1 MNISENDMYS
11 LILAVNKRSMFKTQY
26 DIEFIHSK
34 LQDQPFF
41 RNMHRQIGDTQYYKI
56 LKELQYECHLP
67 YEPQVQIG
75 EQSTKLYF
83 ILAGKFL
90 ILTRNHQSNIQ
101 LPSEIQKKVDS
112 QYSHLIPSGYLYPGQ
127 YFGEQVMIFDQSHT
141 QTVLPIE
148 KSHLIVLKRETYRR
162 IIEQE
167 TKKQESERFANL
179 CQIPLFQKWSAKTI
193 RSLVSEIQEL
203 NFTPN
208 QIIYQQGD
216 PVDSVYIIIDGQI
229 QLYRTYNKS
238 SLPLSIMG
246 AKECFGEDEILTQ
259 FRSHSAK
266 SLSGVKLYRIL
277 KNKYL
282 DHIPQDYSSKYF
294 KKDSHHKLSIY
305 QNEDQFRIYRSES
318 LKNINSPA
326 KVMQRILTRN
336 KEKNKTYQSI
346 SFQKINELMKKDF
359 RQSNT
364 STVLQKSNSM
374 HEHTRIHATGK
385 FDKTNYLL
393 SHIRMRSTSLWKKT
407 K

>member
-11 LILAVNKRSMFKTQY
+11 LILAINKRSMFKSQY

-75 EQSTKLYF
+75 DQSTKLYF

-101 LPSEIQKKVDS
+101 LPTDIQKKLDS
-112 QYSHLIPSGYLYPGQ
+112 QYSNLIPSGYLYPGQ

-141 QTVLPIE
+141 QTVLPLE

-193 RSLVSEIQEL
+193 RNLISEIQEL
-203 NFTPN
+203 NFIPN

-216 PVDSVYIIIDGQI
+216 PVDSIYIIIDGQI
-229 QLYRTYNKS
+229 QLYRTYNKN
-238 SLPLSIMG
+238 SLPLSIVG
-246 AKECFGEDEILTQ
+246 SKECFGEDEILTQ

-266 SLSGVKLYRIL
+266 SLTSVKLYRIL
-277 KNKYL
+277 KNKFL
-282 DHIPQDYSSKYF
+282 DHIPQDYTSKYF

-336 KEKNKTYQSI
+336 KEKNKTHQSI

-364 STVLQKSNSM
+364 STILQKSNSV
-374 HEHTRIHATGK
+374 HEHIRIHATGK